1 MDWSIGF
8 RWEENTKGV
17 EHSSVIESITKE
29 EVQEKRLTFIK
40 LFSGQVDEPLG
51 HGSLGTRR

>member
-29 EVQEKRLTFIK
+29 EVQEKRLTFKK
-40 LFSGQVDEPLG
+40 LFSG
-51 HGSLGTRR
+51 